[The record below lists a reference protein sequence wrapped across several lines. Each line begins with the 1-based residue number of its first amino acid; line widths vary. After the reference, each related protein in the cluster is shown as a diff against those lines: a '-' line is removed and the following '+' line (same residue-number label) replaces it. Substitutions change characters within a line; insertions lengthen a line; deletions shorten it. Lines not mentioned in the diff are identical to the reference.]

1 MNVDGVME
9 SLSAVV
15 PSVSCGGHAHRNR
28 ALFGCAAHVW
38 VAMARTVADQW
49 GFVHFGHAPPA
60 EATACMN
67 TCTGPNARLPAR
79 SGRLP

>member
-38 VAMARTVADQW
+38 VAMAQTVAD
-49 GFVHFGHAPPA
+49 H
-60 EATACMN
+60 N
-67 TCTGPNARLPAR
+67 
-79 SGRLP
+79 